1 MPDASVKEA
10 IMVMELLRASSRS
23 YGNIGETRPRED
35 GGKPTVENCEILC
48 WDCYTKTE

>member
-23 YGNIGETRPRED
+23 YGNIGETRRREA
-35 GGKPTVENCEILC
+35 GGKPDSLLAPKTAENLQ
-48 WDCYTKTE
+48 